1 MRDKR
6 KEEAGSSGLTE
17 PPKDKQR
24 ANNNSA
30 ATARPRTVRGT
41 VMNATEAGSKDGDQ
55 KAKGDHERRLTNAI
69 DDAIEN
75 IRGKLTTDDLRA
87 SISDLV
93 RLIQLRK
100 ELSDEAPKQ
109 VTVRWIE
116 EWKNSPANEE

>member
-1 MRDKR
+1 MITSNDAK
-6 KEEAGSSGLTE
+6 
-17 PPKDKQR
+17 
-24 ANNNSA
+24 NNSQ
-30 ATARPRTVRGT
+30 ATANPATVRGT
-41 VMNATEAGSKDGDQ
+41 VMNATEAGLKDGDQ
-55 KAKGDHERRLTNAI
+55 KGKGNHERRLASAI

-75 IRGKLTTDDLRA
+75 IREKLTTDDLRA

-100 ELSDEAPKQ
+100 ELNDEAPKQ

>member
-1 MRDKR
+1 
-6 KEEAGSSGLTE
+6 
-17 PPKDKQR
+17 
-24 ANNNSA
+24 
-30 ATARPRTVRGT
+30 
-41 VMNATEAGSKDGDQ
+41 MNATEAGLKDGNQSEEQ
-55 KAKGDHERRLTNAI
+55 KGKGDHERRLASAI

-116 EWKNSPANEE
+116 EWKNSPANDE

>member
-1 MRDKR
+1 
-6 KEEAGSSGLTE
+6 
-17 PPKDKQR
+17 
-24 ANNNSA
+24 
-30 ATARPRTVRGT
+30 
-41 VMNATEAGSKDGDQ
+41 MNATEAGSKDGDQ
-55 KAKGDHERRLTNAI
+55 KGKGEHGRRLANAI

-100 ELSDEAPKQ
+100 ELTDDSPKQ

>member
-1 MRDKR
+1 
-6 KEEAGSSGLTE
+6 
-17 PPKDKQR
+17 
-24 ANNNSA
+24 
-30 ATARPRTVRGT
+30 
-41 VMNATEAGSKDGDQ
+41 MNATEAGSKDGH
-55 KAKGDHERRLTNAI
+55 KKEKGDHGRRLANAI

-75 IRGKLTTDDLRA
+75 IREKLTTDDLRA

-100 ELSDEAPKQ
+100 ELTDDAPKQ

>member
-1 MRDKR
+1 
-6 KEEAGSSGLTE
+6 
-17 PPKDKQR
+17 
-24 ANNNSA
+24 
-30 ATARPRTVRGT
+30 
-41 VMNATEAGSKDGDQ
+41 MNATEAGSKDGDQ
-55 KAKGDHERRLTNAI
+55 KKKGDHGRRLASAI

-100 ELSDEAPKQ
+100 ELNDEAPKQ

>member
-1 MRDKR
+1 
-6 KEEAGSSGLTE
+6 
-17 PPKDKQR
+17 
-24 ANNNSA
+24 
-30 ATARPRTVRGT
+30 
-41 VMNATEAGSKDGDQ
+41 MNATEAGLKDGDHNGDQ
-55 KAKGDHERRLTNAI
+55 KGKGVHERRLATAI

-75 IRGKLTTDDLRA
+75 IREKLTTDDLRA

-100 ELSDEAPKQ
+100 ELNDEAPKQ